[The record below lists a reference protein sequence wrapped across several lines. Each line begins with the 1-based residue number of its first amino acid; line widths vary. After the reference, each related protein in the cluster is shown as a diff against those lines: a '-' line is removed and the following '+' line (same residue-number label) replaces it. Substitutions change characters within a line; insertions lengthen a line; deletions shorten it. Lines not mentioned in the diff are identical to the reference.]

1 MTAARLGTRRADRGR
16 SARGRIRRPN
26 SDGLRRLAVV
36 AVAVAGLVVV
46 SIVALGHRA
55 GPNWVS
61 ASAADGSFTAR
72 FPQRPAAGRTPVV
85 DGVEQNTLT
94 WSAGPDD
101 LYLAS
106 SRWVGVDDPG
116 AAGRALDE
124 AVAGLG
130 PLEQLSAA
138 PVRGHP
144 ARTFHGGSGRSVT
157 AGRLVVIDGVLYSTI
172 VVGPRADSDAAA
184 FADSLHPTR

>member
-1 MTAARLGTRRADRGR
+1 MTAARSVTRRADQGKF
-16 SARGRIRRPN
+16 ARGRIRRPN
-26 SDGLRRLAVV
+26 GDGLRLVAVV
-36 AVAVAGLVVV
+36 VVAVAGLVVL
-46 SIVALGHRA
+46 SIVALGPRA
-55 GPNWVS
+55 GPNWVA

-72 FPQRPAAGRTPVV
+72 FPQPPAAGRTLVG

-106 SRWVGVDDPG
+106 SRWVGADDPG
-116 AAGRALDE
+116 AAGRAPDG

-144 ARTFHGGSGRSVT
+144 ARAFHGGSGRSVT

-172 VVGPRADSDAAA
+172 VVGPRAVSNAAA